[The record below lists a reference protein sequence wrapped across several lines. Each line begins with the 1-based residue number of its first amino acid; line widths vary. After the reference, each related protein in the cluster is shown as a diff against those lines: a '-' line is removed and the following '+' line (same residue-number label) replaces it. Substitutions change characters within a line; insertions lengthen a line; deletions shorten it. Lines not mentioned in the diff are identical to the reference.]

1 MGRGAPNK
9 PGLSYF
15 PKMLDFYDDDKI
27 FDLMDEYGPLGVTV
41 YDVIL
46 TIVYS
51 HGYYVELSKAKLSRM
66 VIRKIGNKWI
76 KGQSV
81 VVQVIDYCAE
91 LGLLSKG
98 LLQQNI
104 ITSEGIQRRY
114 YEIAVIRMKRL
125 LYSDKY
131 WLLNTGKTE
140 EPLLNAPEKAF
151 TSEGKRIT
159 SEENRKTSEEIQ
171 QKEKE
176 NKKDIYIGFSDPEL
190 EQSFQT
196 YLAIRESRY
205 GAITAEQIGLLRDDL
220 KGMSDD
226 IKEQV
231 AIVKKAAASGWKS
244 FYPVKGR
251 PVRKAEGNQLGM
263 HKTKFSNFDERS
275 YDMDDLERRLIDA
288 AWPNKPIEQNRQA
301 EMRGNV

>member
-1 MGRGAPNK
+1 MGRGAPKK
-9 PGLSYF
+9 PDLSYF
-15 PKMLDFYDDDKI
+15 PKMLNFYDDDKI
-27 FDLMDEYGPLGVTV
+27 FDLMDVYGPLGVTV

-51 HGYYVELSKAKLSRM
+51 HGYYVEISKAKLSRM

-91 LGLLSKG
+91 LGLLSKS

-114 YEIAVIRMKRL
+114 YEIAVKRMKRL

-131 WLLNTGKTE
+131 WLLDTGKIE
-140 EPLLNAPEKAF
+140 GPLLNAPEKALNP
-151 TSEGKRIT
+151 EGKRIT
-159 SEENRKTSEEIQ
+159 SEENRKTSEEIR

-176 NKKDIYIGFSDPEL
+176 NKKDIYIGFPDPEL

-205 GAITAEQIGLLRDDL
+205 GAITKEQIGLLRDDL
-220 KGMSDD
+220 RGMSADT
-226 IKEQV
+226 KEQI
-231 AIVKKAAASGWKS
+231 AIGRKAAASGWKS

-251 PVRKAEGNQLGM
+251 SGEHKEAV
-263 HKTKFSNFDERS
+263 HKTKFSNFEERD
-275 YDMDDLERRLIDA
+275 YDMDDLERRLTNQYSR
-288 AWPNKPIEQNRQA
+288 PNL
-301 EMRGNV
+301 

>member
-1 MGRGAPNK
+1 MGRGAPKK
-9 PGLSYF
+9 PDLSYF
-15 PKMLDFYDDDKI
+15 PKMLNFYDDDKI
-27 FDLMDEYGPLGVTV
+27 FDLMDVYGPLGVTV

-51 HGYYVELSKAKLSRM
+51 HGYYVEISKAKLSRM

-114 YEIAVIRMKRL
+114 YEIAVKRMKRL

-131 WLLNTGKTE
+131 WLLDTGKIE
-140 EPLLNAPEKAF
+140 EPLLNAPEKALNP
-151 TSEGKRIT
+151 EGKRIT
-159 SEENRKTSEEIQ
+159 SEENRKTSEEIR

-176 NKKDIYIGFSDPEL
+176 NKKDIYIGFPDPEL

-205 GAITAEQIGLLRDDL
+205 GAITKEQIGLLRDDL
-220 KGMSDD
+220 RGMSADT
-226 IKEQV
+226 KEQI
-231 AIVKKAAASGWKS
+231 AIVRKAAASGWKS

-251 PVRKAEGNQLGM
+251 SGEHKEAV
-263 HKTKFSNFDERS
+263 HKTKFSNFEERD
-275 YDMDDLERRLIDA
+275 YDMDDLERRLTNQYSR
-288 AWPNKPIEQNRQA
+288 PNP
-301 EMRGNV
+301 

>member
-1 MGRGAPNK
+1 MSAWDEAPRKSLIFLN
-9 PGLSYF
+9 
-15 PKMLDFYDDDKI
+15 FYDDDKI
-27 FDLMDEYGPLGVTV
+27 FDLMDVYGPLGVTV

-51 HGYYVELSKAKLSRM
+51 HGYYVEISKAKLSRM

-91 LGLLSKG
+91 LGLLSKS

-114 YEIAVIRMKRL
+114 YEIAVKRMKRL

-131 WLLNTGKTE
+131 WLLDTGKIE
-140 EPLLNAPEKAF
+140 GPLLNAPEKALNP
-151 TSEGKRIT
+151 EGKRIT
-159 SEENRKTSEEIQ
+159 SEENRKTSEEIR

-176 NKKDIYIGFSDPEL
+176 NKKDIYIGFPDPEL

-205 GAITAEQIGLLRDDL
+205 GAITKEQIGLLRDDL
-220 KGMSDD
+220 RGMSADT
-226 IKEQV
+226 KEQI
-231 AIVKKAAASGWKS
+231 AIVRKAAASGWKS

-251 PVRKAEGNQLGM
+251 SGEHKEAV
-263 HKTKFSNFDERS
+263 HKTKFSNFEERD
-275 YDMDDLERRLIDA
+275 YDMDDLERRLTNQYSR
-288 AWPNKPIEQNRQA
+288 PNL
-301 EMRGNV
+301 

>member
-1 MGRGAPNK
+1 MSAWDEAPRK
-9 PGLSYF
+9 SLIF
-15 PKMLDFYDDDKI
+15 LTFYDDDKI
-27 FDLMDEYGPLGVTV
+27 FDLMDVYGPLGVTV

-51 HGYYVELSKAKLSRM
+51 HGYYVEISKAKLSRM

-91 LGLLSKG
+91 LGLLSKS

-114 YEIAVIRMKRL
+114 YEIAVKRMKRL

-131 WLLNTGKTE
+131 WLLDTGKIE
-140 EPLLNAPEKAF
+140 GPLLNAPEKALNP
-151 TSEGKRIT
+151 EGKRIT
-159 SEENRKTSEEIQ
+159 SEENRKTSEEIR

-176 NKKDIYIGFSDPEL
+176 NKKDIYIGFPDPEL

-205 GAITAEQIGLLRDDL
+205 GAITKEQIGLLRDDL
-220 KGMSDD
+220 RGMSADT
-226 IKEQV
+226 KEQI
-231 AIVKKAAASGWKS
+231 AIVRKAAASGWKS

-251 PVRKAEGNQLGM
+251 SGEHKEAV
-263 HKTKFSNFDERS
+263 HKTKFSNFEERD
-275 YDMDDLERRLIDA
+275 YDMDDLERRLTNQYSR
-288 AWPNKPIEQNRQA
+288 PNL
-301 EMRGNV
+301 